1 MLPYIWAQDIMAQ
14 ERKNIVKELRS
25 IARLCGVELVRDDAS
40 REKVT
45 QMVQKS
51 REARPAPDLLK
62 KLVDTEVAYLKT
74 FGETATWVR
83 EEKC

>member
-51 REARPAPDLLK
+51 REARPAPDRTLN
-62 KLVDTEVAYLKT
+62 
-74 FGETATWVR
+74 
-83 EEKC
+83 